1 MKVGR
6 ALKLAAVCV
15 IASACY
21 HQVVQTGLAP
31 STTVVSKP
39 WTATWI
45 FGLVAAQPIDV
56 TQQCPSGIATV
67 STQMTVPNWLVSA
80 VTIGIYDPREVTIT
94 CAARSASLRGPTIG
108 IAANASLA
116 DREAAYINAVELS
129 MRSGQ
134 TVVIR
139 F

>member
-67 STQMTVPNWLVSA
+67 STQMTLPNWLVSA

-94 CAARSASLRGPTIG
+94 CAARSASLRGPTID
-108 IAANASLA
+108 IAANASQA

>member
-1 MKVGR
+1 M
-6 ALKLAAVCV
+6 L
-15 IASACY
+15 
-21 HQVVQTGLAP
+21 GLL
-31 STTVVSKP
+31 
-39 WTATWI
+39 
-45 FGLVAAQPIDV
+45 G
-56 TQQCPSGIATV
+56 SGIATV

-94 CAARSASLRGPTIG
+94 CAARSASLRGPQID
-108 IAANASLA
+108 IAANASQA

-134 TVVIR
+134 PVVIR